1 MAGNAVEQ
9 RLNDMG
15 IKPNE
20 TYKGK
25 NGKVWLNNKLIG
37 TCTSFSAKVTIK
49 YETYE
54 IGGRTYREAEGY
66 EVSGTIKNIKV
77 NEMYLELLSDAIR
90 ANDTVT
96 FNIIGKEANNTTERR
111 VSLEQV
117 TFDDLNLIDFESGKS
132 KTEEMSFQAV
142 DFVPIK

>member
-1 MAGNAVEQ
+1 MAGNNVFDKLDA
-9 RLNDMG
+9 MG

-54 IGGRTYREAEGY
+54 IGGRTFREAEGY
-66 EVSGTIKNIKV
+66 TVSGTIKSIQV
-77 NEMYLELLSDAIR
+77 NGMYLNLLSDAIK

-111 VSLEQV
+111 ISLEQV

-132 KTEEMSFQAV
+132 KTEDMSFQAV
-142 DFVPIK
+142 DYVPIK